1 MPRSVT
7 ETPIATKA
15 ARDRLA
21 PRHQPY
27 WRGLDAGAALGY
39 RKGATAGAWI
49 VRVADADAGGGY
61 RQAVIGRADDTLKA
75 DGADVMDFRQ
85 AEAKAR
91 EWLVRHARVA
101 AGLEPEIMPKTAPY
115 TVADAVTDYLGEYA
129 ARGGKALRTTK
140 QVAATHILPT
150 LGSIAVGR
158 LTRDKLRSWHRTVA
172 ATPARL
178 RSKAGQVRHRDE
190 ANDPDAT
197 RRRRSSANRIL
208 TVLKAALNHAHAEG
222 KVTCNRDAWAAV
234 KPFKEAD
241 QPKVRYLLDD
251 EITRLVN
258 ACSEDFRNLV
268 TGALMTGCRYG
279 ELCALKAVAFDPTAG
294 TITIGKSKTS
304 RPRHIFLSDE
314 GKRFFSNLLVG
325 KLGSA
330 LAFERDKVASQATRD
345 EPTTL
350 VRAPWTDSD
359 QFRPI
364 KAACAAAN
372 ITPAASFNVLRHT
385 YASRLAM
392 RGVPMSVIAAQLGHT
407 STRITE
413 KHYAHLAPNY
423 VSDTVR
429 AAFGS
434 LGIVNEKGGATIS
447 RIRAAG

>member
-1 MPRSVT
+1 MPRSVK

-49 VRVADADAGGGY
+49 VRVADANAGGGY

-85 AEAKAR
+85 AETKAR

-101 AGLEPEIMPKTAPY
+101 AGLEPEITPKTAPY
-115 TVADAVTDYLGEYA
+115 TVADAVTDYLDEYA
-129 ARGGKALRTTK
+129 ARGGKALGTTR
-140 QVAATHILPT
+140 QAAAAHILPA
-150 LGSIAVGR
+150 LGSIAVGQ

-178 RSKAGQVRHRDE
+178 RSKAGKVRHRDE
-190 ANDPDAT
+190 ADDPDAT

-222 KVTCNRDAWAAV
+222 KVTCSRDAWAAV
-234 KPFKEAD
+234 KPFREAD

-251 EITRLVN
+251 EIIRLVN

-279 ELCALKAVAFDPTAG
+279 ELRTLKATDFDPKAG

-304 RPRHIFLSDE
+304 RPRHIFLSGE
-314 GKRFFSNLLVG
+314 GKQFFSNLLAG
-325 KLGSA
+325 KPGSA
-330 LAFERDKVASQATRD
+330 LAFERDKQATRD
-345 EPTTL
+345 DPTTL
-350 VRAPWTDSD
+350 VRAPWTASD

-364 KAACAAAN
+364 RAACAAAN
-372 ITPAASFNVLRHT
+372 ITPAASFNVLRHS

-392 RGVPMSVIAAQLGHT
+392 KGVPMSVIAAQLGHT

-413 KHYAHLAPNY
+413 RHYAHLAPNY

-429 AAFGS
+429 AALEP
-434 LGIVNEKGGATIS
+434 LGIVTGATIR
-447 RIRAAG
+447 RITGR